1 MATMDHTTY
10 IRKCLD
16 LAEKSPPRPTNFR
29 VGALLLSR
37 SDTDPTFSDDRILS
51 TGYTM
56 ELAGNTHAEQCCF
69 SNFASVHKVPEE
81 DVGFVLPVEPG
92 RKLIMYVTME
102 PCGKRLSGNAP
113 CAQRIVKTKE
123 GGLAGIHKV
132 YFGVKEPE
140 TFVGE
145 SVGCGMLSDAGIEW
159 EHVSGLEREILQV
172 ATAGHEDSEKEVRE
186 ALEKM
191 GKGVEGVEE
200 QRRREAQPRNPK
212 KRMMEGENI
221 IY

>member
-1 MATMDHTTY
+1 MTINHTTY
-10 IRKCLD
+10 IRQCLS

-29 VGALLLSR
+29 VGAILLSR
-37 SDTDPTFSDDRILS
+37 SDTDPTGADDRILS

-56 ELAGNTHAEQCCF
+56 ELAGNTHAEQCCL
-69 SNFASVHKVPEE
+69 SNFAAVHNVPDTE
-81 DVGFVLPVEPG
+81 VSSVLPVETG

-113 CAQRIVKTKE
+113 CAERITGTRE
-123 GGLAGIHKV
+123 GGKEGIHKV

-145 SVGCGMLSDAGIEW
+145 SVGCAMLSGAGVEW
-159 EHVSGLEREILQV
+159 EHVSGLEREILSV
-172 ATAGHEDSEKEVRE
+172 AMAGHEDCEGEVRE

-191 GKGVEGVEE
+191 GKGGESLEE
-200 QRRREAQPRNPK
+200 RRRREAALPRNPK
-212 KRMMEGENI
+212 KRMMEDGNI